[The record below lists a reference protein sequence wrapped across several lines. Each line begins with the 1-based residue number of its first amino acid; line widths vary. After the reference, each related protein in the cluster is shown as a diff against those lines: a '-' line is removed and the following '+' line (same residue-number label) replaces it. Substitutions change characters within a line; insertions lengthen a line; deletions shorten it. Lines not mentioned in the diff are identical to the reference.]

1 MTFDAS
7 PVAGPAPLVNLDGCE
22 GLSVCDLQGAERFL
36 VWALRWESSVHDDPD
51 FAFECLQESFDR
63 AGLGTVSSAFRS
75 YVAMVHGAPL
85 PASPASRMG
94 CWRINAM
101 EASTLHA
108 IACLQAGLFGDAW
121 RTVSS
126 LCTRARATPALL
138 ALGELAEELT
148 LIGGQIRPWPGLQSL
163 PRRRAGPAG
172 FPACARG
179 LDWNE

>member
-7 PVAGPAPLVNLDGCE
+7 PPAGSASLDGLKGCE
-22 GLSVCDLQGAERFL
+22 GLSVCDLTGAERFL
-36 VWALRWESSVHDDPD
+36 VWAIRWESSVHDDPD
-51 FAFECLQESFDR
+51 FARDCLQESFER
-63 AGLGTVSSAFRS
+63 AGLGSLVPMFRG
-75 YVAMVHGAPL
+75 YVAIVHGEPR

-94 CWRINAM
+94 CWRINAL

-126 LCTRARATPALL
+126 LCPRAGATRALL

-148 LIGGQIRPWPGLQSL
+148 LIGGHIRPWPALLGASRL
-163 PRRRAGPAG
+163 
-172 FPACARG
+172 
-179 LDWNE
+179 